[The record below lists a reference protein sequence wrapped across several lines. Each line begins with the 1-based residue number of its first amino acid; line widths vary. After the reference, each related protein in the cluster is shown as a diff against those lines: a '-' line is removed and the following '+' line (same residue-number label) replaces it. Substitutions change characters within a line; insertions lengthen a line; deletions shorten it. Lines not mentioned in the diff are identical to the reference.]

1 MKKLFLLFVIIIPMV
16 SSCQEHLSR
25 EYAKKVII
33 ERRNYPIPYTYE
45 ITKSFIKD
53 MQSSGRGVSIVLGED
68 EFKEKEQVIYQF
80 ESAGLIQLKKT
91 PKREE
96 STAFLL
102 GTNVRTWT
110 QVNVSLT
117 EAGRKYLVEENEG
130 LYVVRL
136 WEIDLK
142 EITGIQE
149 FTEQKIA
156 SVDYTIFNKNI
167 TPFGTI
173 FSDKNDIDRKSASF
187 SLYDDGWR
195 IQ

>member
-1 MKKLFLLFVIIIPMV
+1 MV